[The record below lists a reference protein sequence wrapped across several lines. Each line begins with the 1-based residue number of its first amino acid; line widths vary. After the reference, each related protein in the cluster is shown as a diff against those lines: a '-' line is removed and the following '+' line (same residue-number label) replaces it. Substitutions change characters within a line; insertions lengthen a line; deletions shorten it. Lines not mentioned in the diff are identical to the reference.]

1 MWIKINIVPFLFIF
15 LIKWDILVNLVMNL
29 QKENINY
36 T

>member
-1 MWIKINIVPFLFIF
+1 MWIKINIVPFLIFF

>member
-1 MWIKINIVPFLFIF
+1 MWIKINIVTFLFFF